1 MSGVAGFRYDE
12 RLDPEVA
19 AALEAMPVYDLADIP
34 RARAWRRELAAATRA
49 QAVPHDGV
57 HVEERTLTGA
67 DGRDVLVRVHR
78 PAAGAA
84 PDAGRLL
91 WVHGGGHVL
100 GDAAQD
106 DWLMA
111 EVVADTGCVAVA
123 VDWRRAPE
131 HPFPAALDDCHDAL
145 RWLADPAEVAATGPL
160 VVAGASSG
168 GGLAAGLALRARDEG
183 DVVVDAQLLVYPML
197 DDREA
202 TVSSRGV
209 VDPRVWDVTKNRH
222 AWAAYLG
229 GVAGTV
235 RPGDAGVP
243 AYAAPARADDLRRL
257 PRTWLATAELDL
269 FCDEDVA
276 YAARLLEA
284 GVSVELHV
292 YPGAVHGFD
301 LFAPASA
308 VARRF
313 VAERTRAFRTFLVPT
328 PDLH

>member
-1 MSGVAGFRYDE
+1 MAEVDGFRYDE

-19 AALEAMPVYDLADIP
+19 AALAAMPVYDLADIP
-34 RARAWRRELAAATRA
+34 AARAWRRELAAATRA
-49 QAVPHDGV
+49 QASPYDGV
-57 HVEERTLTGA
+57 HVEERTLVGA
-67 DGRDVLVRVHR
+67 DGRDVVVRVHR
-78 PAAGAA
+78 PAGGAGPA
-84 PDAGRLL
+84 AGRLL

-111 EVVADTGCVAVA
+111 AVVADTGCVAVA

-145 RWLADPAEVAATGPL
+145 RWLADPAEVSCDGPL

-168 GGLAAGLALRARDEG
+168 GGLAAGLALLARDTGE
-183 DVVVDAQLLVYPML
+183 VVVDAQLLVYPML
-197 DDREA
+197 DDREV
-202 TVSSRGV
+202 TVSSRSV
-209 VDPRVWDVTKNRH
+209 VDPRVWDVAKNRH
-222 AWAAYLG
+222 AWTAYLG
-229 GVAGTV
+229 GPDRSQ
-235 RPGDAGVP
+235 RPGGADVSP
-243 AYAAPARADDLRRL
+243 YAAPARADDLRGL

-276 YAARLLEA
+276 YGARLLEA

-301 LFAPASA
+301 LFAPASG

-313 VAERTRAFRTFLVPT
+313 VAERTDAFRRLLGPRRH
-328 PDLH
+328 LH

>member
-1 MSGVAGFRYDE
+1 M
-12 RLDPEVA
+12 
-19 AALEAMPVYDLADIP
+19 
-34 RARAWRRELAAATRA
+34 
-49 QAVPHDGV
+49 
-57 HVEERTLTGA
+57 
-67 DGRDVLVRVHR
+67 
-78 PAAGAA
+78 
-84 PDAGRLL
+84 
-91 WVHGGGHVL
+91 
-100 GDAAQD
+100 
-106 DWLMA
+106 
-111 EVVADTGCVAVA
+111 
-123 VDWRRAPE
+123 
-131 HPFPAALDDCHDAL
+131 
-145 RWLADPAEVAATGPL
+145 
-160 VVAGASSG
+160 
-168 GGLAAGLALRARDEG
+168 RARDEG

-276 YAARLLEA
+276 YAARLLEV

-301 LFAPASA
+301 VFAPASA

-313 VAERTRAFRTFLVPT
+313 VAERTRAFRTFLAPAS
-328 PDLH
+328 DLH